1 MNGFNKKYGLQDK
14 ITFGKHRDKDLNYVL
29 MSDFTYIKWAVE
41 NNIITLLGEAND
53 LYKEKLDAFFKR
65 KKEES
70 SKTIFDLW
78 KNPNFIKLEKSLRE
92 RYKENGSI

>member
-1 MNGFNKKYGLQDK
+1 MNGFNKKYNLQDK
-14 ITFGKHRDKDLNYVL
+14 ITFGKHKDKKLEFVL
-29 MSDFTYIKWAVE
+29 MSDFNYIKWTVE
-41 NNIITLLGEAND
+41 NNIITLLGEAEN

-65 KKEES
+65 KKES

-92 RYKENGSI
+92 KYK